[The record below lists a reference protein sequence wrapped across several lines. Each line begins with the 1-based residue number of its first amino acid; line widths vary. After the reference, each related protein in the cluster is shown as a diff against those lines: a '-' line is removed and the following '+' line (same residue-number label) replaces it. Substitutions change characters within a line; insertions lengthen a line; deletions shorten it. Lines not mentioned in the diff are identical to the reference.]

1 MRQNRFTSVLIIGA
15 VIILVVWL
23 IGNMSHSKTNAFDR
37 ASVKSTSSSS
47 SSGQTSNSN
56 QTVVPWDYKIE
67 EKSVGDLIN
76 GDMTILPDNQLLAND
91 DNYATGDKIWTLSY
105 MYAEMNADKSGK
117 TNVVL
122 SPWKPIK
129 SYKTKDA
136 ADKDL
141 LNLKDQIDTQ
151 VDLVGVYKTE
161 DNGKFREFAVITLPT
176 GNDIKQPISEERY
189 ASFKS
194 KKKVKVT
201 LEEVHNY
208 ENYDDTMAKFRGWGE

>member
-1 MRQNRFTSVLIIGA
+1 MF
-15 VIILVVWL
+15 
-23 IGNMSHSKTNAFDR
+23 HSKTNAFDR
-37 ASVKSTSSSS
+37 GSVKSTSSSS

-194 KKKVKVT
+194 KKKVKVS